1 MQNVA
6 EMAVFRRAND
16 GVAQAA
22 RDVQEA
28 STLMLLQAAN
38 RCRRH
43 LVHKKTSLQMH
54 ACILYMALALSRC
67 NEAAATVLCTDA
79 LMPARPPPMMRAGQR
94 PAGPRHASRGRTG
107 AQHVSGIG
115 GLPVCTA
122 AGACNTACYVAS

>member
-43 LVHKKTSLQMH
+43 FVHKKTGLQMH

-67 NEAAATVLCTDA
+67 KGVTKPPPPCSA
-79 LMPARPPPMMRAGQR
+79 LM
-94 PAGPRHASRGRTG
+94 H
-107 AQHVSGIG
+107 
-115 GLPVCTA
+115 
-122 AGACNTACYVAS
+122 